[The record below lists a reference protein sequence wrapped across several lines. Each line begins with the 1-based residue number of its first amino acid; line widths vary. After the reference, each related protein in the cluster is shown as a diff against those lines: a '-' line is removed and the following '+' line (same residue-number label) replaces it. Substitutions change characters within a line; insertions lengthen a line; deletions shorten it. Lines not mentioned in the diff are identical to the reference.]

1 MRKWTPAASASSTG
15 RYAHVLAD
23 LIGQLG
29 QPRFTSALLE
39 GLNPVVPAASFSIY
53 QTGHSCVPQLF
64 MSGSFGVPDTTR
76 DCWRAYLSGPYLS
89 DQTLVHDS
97 AGDTPLLCHI
107 TAQEV
112 PVQHR
117 ARVYEA
123 HGVAE
128 RVSVVQ
134 QTGAS
139 LLALNFYRHQHQRPF
154 SDQQVAGF
162 ADMAPALL
170 ALAKKHIALSSP
182 PPITDPLAAWQQR
195 LRQLNPALTPRELD
209 VCARL
214 LTGMTQDGI
223 ASDLGLSL
231 PSVKTYRNRA
241 FARLGIHFRNELFA
255 LLLRSPAVPAAH
267 HQ

>member
-1 MRKWTPAASASSTG
+1 MRKWTPGVSTSSTG

-53 QTGHSCVPQLF
+53 QTGRSCVPQLF

-89 DQTLVHDS
+89 DQTLVS
-97 AGDTPLLCHI
+97 ERAGDSTPLLCHI

-182 PPITDPLAAWQQR
+182 PQAADPIAAWQQR

-223 ASDLGLSL
+223 ACDLGLSL

-255 LLLRSPAVPAAH
+255 MLLRAPAAPPAN
-267 HQ
+267 